1 MIGFFYFLTGIF
13 SLIILI
19 IIVIF
24 ALAFQAT
31 PYQNCGL
38 GFYST
43 LLLIGI
49 ASIVVY
55 GIVTYKY
62 KRRER
67 QPIGNDNRG
76 ILRAQFT
83 SN

>member
-1 MIGFFYFLTGIF
+1 M
-13 SLIILI
+13 
-19 IIVIF
+19 F

-31 PYQNCGL
+31 PYQDCGL

-49 ASIVVY
+49 VFIIVY

-62 KRRER
+62 RRRER
-67 QPIGNDNRG
+67 QPIGNEQQIIEACYEHNLPAIDESYFEVTHVSIG
-76 ILRAQFT
+76 AQDK
-83 SN
+83 N